1 VQRFKVN
8 ALDVEYCN
16 FKVLPVARVFYQD
29 ENGLITRNPEVSITN
44 LIIVQEEKDMLAKQ
58 TLAIQTGIIV
68 VTHVDYGSA
77 LLRAAELIFG
87 PVHDCTCIQIDAS
100 VIVETTVS
108 RLKEAVERLN
118 TGNGVLV
125 LTDMFGGTSTNL
137 SLSLLGARDDVEVL
151 TGVNLPMLL
160 RVLSNRTLPLAEQ
173 AQLALK
179 AGCDGIIAAG
189 QVLQNKVKSQ
199 TKMNE

>member
-1 VQRFKVN
+1 MQGR
-8 ALDVEYCN
+8 
-16 FKVLPVARVFYQD
+16 
-29 ENGLITRNPEVSITN
+29 EN
-44 LIIVQEEKDMLAKQ
+44 MLSEQ
-58 TLAIQTGIIV
+58 TLTGQTGIIV

-77 LLRAAELIFG
+77 LLRAAEYISG
-87 PVHDCTCIQIDAS
+87 PVQDCTCIQIDAS
-100 VIVETTVS
+100 VDVATTVT

-118 TGNGVLV
+118 AGNGVLV

-160 RVLSNRTLPLAEQ
+160 RVLANRTLPLAAQ

-189 QVLQNKVKSQ
+189 QVLHGKTNGKKKADSD
-199 TKMNE
+199 